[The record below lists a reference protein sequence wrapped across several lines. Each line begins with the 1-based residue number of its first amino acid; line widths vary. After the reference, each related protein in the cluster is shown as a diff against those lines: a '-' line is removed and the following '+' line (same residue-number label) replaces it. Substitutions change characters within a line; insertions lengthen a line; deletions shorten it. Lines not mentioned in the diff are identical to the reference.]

1 MSKEQILKTAKI
13 ICSKLSTDLLRAI
26 KKQLEK
32 EVRKSGLECKR

>member
-13 ICSKLSTDLLRAI
+13 ICSKLSVGKLIIL

-32 EVRKSGLECKR
+32 EGKNGLECKR

>member
-13 ICSKLSTDLLRAI
+13 ICSKLSVGKLIIL